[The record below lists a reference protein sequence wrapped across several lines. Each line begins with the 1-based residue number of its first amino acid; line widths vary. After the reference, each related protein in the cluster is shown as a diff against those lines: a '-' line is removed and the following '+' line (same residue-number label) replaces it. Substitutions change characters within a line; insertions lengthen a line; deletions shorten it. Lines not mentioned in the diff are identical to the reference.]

1 MQGLLKT
8 ETLHAYSVKDQSR
21 RTLAHRKRLGFRPVP
36 GQCPGQC
43 PPAGRAAAAADLLH
57 HPLQRLPPPTPGRGS
72 RNGKVLPRKSKAL
85 PRRCQ
90 PLGCEQMVG
99 RRRQR
104 SYPAAQA
111 RSDVLS
117 SARTSL
123 HNCSLDEEKPFDSND
138 ESIFCLLKV
147 PLNPCPHAGFASL
160 DHFPSSICA
169 PHRAHHLLH
178 APRDAPAHSSQGVL
192 CRQYVHPSFS
202 PTMAMSPSTHFFLLK
217 SNSSNSVSVS
227 R

>member
-1 MQGLLKT
+1 M
-8 ETLHAYSVKDQSR
+8 
-21 RTLAHRKRLGFRPVP
+21 
-36 GQCPGQC
+36 
-43 PPAGRAAAAADLLH
+43 LLH

-72 RNGKVLPRKSKAL
+72 RNGKVLPRKSKTL

-104 SYPAAQA
+104 SYPAARA

-138 ESIFCLLKV
+138 ESIFCLPKGNTQ
-147 PLNPCPHAGFASL
+147 PLSTCRFRKLRSFPKFHLCSPQSPPPPACTQGCPCPLFSRSPLQTVCPPLIQSNNGNVTIYPFFSAEKQL
-160 DHFPSSICA
+160 IK
-169 PHRAHHLLH
+169 
-178 APRDAPAHSSQGVL
+178 L
-192 CRQYVHPSFS
+192 CLGKQI
-202 PTMAMSPSTHFFLLK
+202 
-217 SNSSNSVSVS
+217 NG
-227 R
+227 